1 MEKISK
7 TAASLIGESM
17 TELQC
22 GGLSGYSYGG
32 GHSRSTT

>member
-1 MEKISK
+1 MEKISN

-22 GGLSGYSYGG
+22 GGLSGYAYGG
-32 GHSRSTT
+32 GGL